1 MDTTEMAVRT
11 LCAGLDVWNMLT
23 GKIQEIPF
31 MCKVFGHKW
40 GARSMLD
47 CREDRFW
54 CERCGH
60 VEYADTTAQ
69 YRESTIEAY
78 RQAGMSEPVMMSDL
92 AAACRYSGLEN

>member
-1 MDTTEMAVRT
+1 MDKTEMAVRT
-11 LCAGLDVWNMLT
+11 LCAGLDAWDMLT
-23 GKIQEIPF
+23 GNIPF

-40 GARSMLD
+40 GARSMSD

-78 RQAGMSEPVMMSDL
+78 RQAGMPEPVMMSDL
-92 AAACRYSGLEN
+92 AAAYKYGGLEN

>member
-1 MDTTEMAVRT
+1 MDKEIVART
-11 LCAGLDVWNMLT
+11 LCAGLDVWDMLT

-40 GARSMLD
+40 GARSMSD

-78 RQAGMSEPVMMSDL
+78 RQAGMPEPVMMSDL
-92 AAACRYSGLEN
+92 AAAYKYGGLEN

>member
-1 MDTTEMAVRT
+1 MDKIEVTVRV
-11 LCAGLDVWNMLT
+11 LCTGLDVWDMLT

-40 GARSMLD
+40 GTRTEADRIA
-47 CREDRFW
+47 DRFW

-60 VEYADTTAQ
+60 TEYADTAAQ
-69 YRESTIEAY
+69 YRESAIEAY
-78 RQAGMSEPVMMSDL
+78 RQAGMPAPVMMSDL

>member
-1 MDTTEMAVRT
+1 MSKIEMAVRT
-11 LCAGLDVWNMLT
+11 LCAGLDVWDMLT
-23 GKIQEIPF
+23 GKMPF
-31 MCKVFGHKW
+31 MCAVTGHKW
-40 GARSMLD
+40 GARSMSD

-78 RQAGMSEPVMMSDL
+78 RQAGMPEPVMMSDL
-92 AAACRYSGLEN
+92 AAAYKYGWLEN